1 MCSQIL
7 IYYFGFPTFTFRWV
21 DEIGRCGNLLT
32 KLIKLLFV
40 DDGESF
46 DPRVAALLAVHLVG
60 QVLDEAYVIAVAA
73 HESGRR
79 LRTK

>member
-1 MCSQIL
+1 MPS
-7 IYYFGFPTFTFRWV
+7 
-21 DEIGRCGNLLT
+21 
-32 KLIKLLFV
+32 V

-79 LRTK
+79 PRAYLITS